1 MPKLP
6 PTDPMISRIPK
17 TVQEMHLEFG
27 SDWIRNQIEYLPK
40 DSFSVAMF
48 LDENTKFHKA
58 VFSDTFSV

>member
-17 TVQEMHLEFG
+17 TVQEIHIEFG
-27 SDWIRNQIEYLPK
+27 SDWMSSIYAYLPR

-48 LDENTKFHKA
+48 LDENTKFHRA
-58 VFSDTFSV
+58 VFSDIFSV